1 MVRMDRERKKSS
13 CPTPTASTSTSLL
26 EEEEEEEEESKTTT
40 QSHIQKKKKQKK
52 RVTSLLL
59 YVCAPLAIIT
69 LMMRPSKGD
78 PDREFL
84 FSGAAQP
91 SLSLSLSLSL
101 WSVVVYGCP
110 KANFP
115 GYITLPV
122 AFINIPGPG
131 LCCHCSNSPLARSLC
146 TFVH

>member
-1 MVRMDRERKKSS
+1 MDRERKKSS

-26 EEEEEEEEESKTTT
+26 EEEEEEEEEEESKTTT

-91 SLSLSLSLSL
+91 SLSLSLSL